1 MPWDSLNGGRWC
13 DRSYEGLIRAV
24 AGAKELITDV
34 ERRIQDERRGRK
46 FGAYWTGKIGFIFL
60 ALMQALVPSLGTA
73 IALHSINH
81 KQTTMSL
88 NDNRV

>member
-34 ERRIQDERRGRK
+34 ERRIQDAAKDEVESSAPTVVFKNIGARR
-46 FGAYWTGKIGFIFL
+46 
-60 ALMQALVPSLGTA
+60 
-73 IALHSINH
+73 
-81 KQTTMSL
+81 
-88 NDNRV
+88 